1 MQRPNDG
8 HEDYLESLKR
18 EREGRGY
25 LPEDA
30 TFAEKAEFHALRT
43 LAIAAAAAVF
53 CLVWYRVNG
62 LCGPGCQRSGAIA
75 VFMGLATVAALFC
88 CSLYYVLARKVV
100 STRAALGMH
109 AVAAVLAWTM
119 WIVPM
124 RAGALVDAAAKEERT
139 AQMRQAD
146 TEVADARAKWIAALQ
161 ASDRRGPPGT
171 FPADTVSIEDDG
183 DTASVT
189 NRTSQQLMVA
199 LARVREV
206 PAGTGSSAVQG
217 SPDPRW
223 TGCGMYAERGSARY
237 HWHFLSPGMQ
247 VSWRPYD
254 TCAEAF
260 RGAPLELRIGKL
272 PTDNAAWWSDSAF
285 EKPGGREYD
294 GVR

>member
-1 MQRPNDG
+1 MQQPNDG

-18 EREGRGY
+18 EREGRGH

-75 VFMGLATVAALFC
+75 VFMGLAVVAALFC
-88 CSLYYVLARKVV
+88 CSLYYVLVRKVV
-100 STRAALGMH
+100 SIPAALGMH
-109 AVAAVLAWTM
+109 AVAAVLAWTL

-124 RAGALVDAAAKEERT
+124 RAAGVAQVVEQEVRT
-139 AQMRQAD
+139 AQMRQAGA
-146 TEVADARAKWIAALQ
+146 EGAGARTKWIATLA
-161 ASDRRGPPGT
+161 ASERRGPPGT
-171 FPADTVSIEDDG
+171 FPEDTVSIADDG
-183 DTASVT
+183 DTATVT
-189 NRTSQQLMVA
+189 NRTNLQLTVA

-206 PAGTGSSAVQG
+206 PGPGPGDAGTAA
-217 SPDPRW
+217 RW

-237 HWHFLSPGMQ
+237 HWHSLSPGMS
-247 VSWRPYD
+247 VSWRLREP
-254 TCAEAF
+254 CADAY
-260 RGAPLELRIGKL
+260 RGAPLEVRIGKE
-272 PTDNAAWWSDSAF
+272 PSDNAAWWADSAF